1 MMVCLGKTY
10 IHHGD
15 LLRAGSRM
23 VGPVGQAAIGVI
35 QTHVLPQVIM
45 HLLPLFPRGEAIVR
59 QRHSF
64 GH

>member
-1 MMVCLGKTY
+1 MCLRKTY

-15 LLRAGSRM
+15 LLGARTRV

-35 QTHVLPQVIM
+35 QTHVLPQVIV